1 MQSNSIIP
9 SDLHVHLVDD
19 QPMVS
24 SMDVA
29 RVFGKN
35 HRDVLRDIR
44 SLLAFYE
51 EAGEAEWTLR
61 EIAPIDFIDKNGEKQ
76 PAYRMTEEGFSVLA
90 LGYTGDKAKLF
101 RLAYVKEFKRMR
113 NENNA
118 LREELHKKEVELARN
133 KALWDNR
140 ITAVMV
146 NENPQK
152 AINMGISAVNLL
164 SQSFAVPLPTRQAF
178 GRALKHVDPYFKL
191 K

>member
-9 SDLHVHLVDD
+9 SDLHVQVVDG
-19 QPMVS
+19 QPMVGS
-24 SMDVA
+24 LDVA
-29 RVFGKN
+29 RIFEKA
-35 HRDVLRDIR
+35 HKRVLQDIR
-44 SLLAFYE
+44 DLLEFYE
-51 EAGEAEWTLR
+51 AAGEAEWTLHQ
-61 EIAPIDFIDKNGEKQ
+61 IVPIDFIDKNGDPQ
-76 PAYRMTEEGFSVLA
+76 PAYLMTEEGFSLLA

-101 RLAYVKEFKRMR
+101 RLAYVREFVRMR
-113 NENNA
+113 NEIST